1 MSQAWRVL
9 AAACVIYFLNVG
21 AIYYGLAVV
30 LKPLIEVMG
39 WTRAQGTSG
48 ITVFMLTMG
57 LLGPAVAALI
67 ERVDV
72 RNTVFIGAVA
82 ILLGAVTGYFTQGLV
97 QFYVALALL
106 GFGATAVTFIPMSQL
121 VARWFSQRRGLGLG
135 ILIAAAGLG
144 AFIMTPLF
152 ALVLER
158 TGDWRMLFAIMGATA
173 PISVVLTLLVI
184 RNKPPVD
191 ADVVIAS
198 NTTAAPEARVY
209 QSSLD
214 WTLRAALRTRAL
226 WVIVAAFGM
235 GVLGLNLVNSQ
246 AILHLTDQG
255 IGQVL
260 AGAAIG
266 TMGLLS
272 VAGRL
277 GGGILGDRLE
287 PRFLLAAGLLFQ
299 AAGILTL
306 LFTDRDALVYAFALL
321 FGVGFGLGI
330 VTGPLMLANYFGVG
344 SFARINAATGVI
356 TMGLTAFGPTIAGHV
371 SDTLDSYTWV
381 FGTFSALAVLLAV
394 PLVLLKPPAPP
405 RTSGQPLQDKQRGAR
420 PSPSVV

>member
-1 MSQAWRVL
+1 MSQTWRIL

-30 LKPLIEVMG
+30 LKPLIEAMG

-48 ITVFMLTMG
+48 ISVFMLTMG
-57 LLGPAVAALI
+57 LLGPVVAALI

-72 RNTVFIGAVA
+72 RNTVLIGTAAVV
-82 ILLGAVTGYFTQGLV
+82 LGAVTGYFTQGLV
-97 QFYVALALL
+97 QFYFALALL

-121 VARWFSQRRGLGLG
+121 IARWFSQRRGLGLG
-135 ILIAAAGLG
+135 ILITSAGLG
-144 AFIMTPLF
+144 AFIMTPFF

-173 PISVVLTLLVI
+173 PLTVALTLLVL
-184 RNKPPVD
+184 RNQPPITLD
-191 ADVVIAS
+191 AAGAS
-198 NTTAAPEARVY
+198 AAPMAAPTARVY
-209 QSSLD
+209 QSRLD
-214 WTLRAALRTRAL
+214 WDLMVALRTRAL
-226 WVIVAAFGM
+226 WIIVAAFGM

-255 IGQVL
+255 IGTVL

-277 GGGILGDRLE
+277 GGGILGDRVE
-287 PRFLLAAGLLFQ
+287 PRFLLAFGLLCQ
-299 AAGILTL
+299 AAGMLVL
-306 LFTDRDALVYAFALL
+306 LVTDRDALVYGFALL

-356 TMGLTAFGPTIAGHV
+356 TMGLTAFGPTIAGHA
-371 SDTLDSYTWV
+371 SDTLGSYTLV
-381 FGTFSALAVLLAV
+381 FGAFSALAIMLAV
-394 PLVLLKPPAPP
+394 PLVFLKPPAPP
-405 RTSGQPLQDKQRGAR
+405 
-420 PSPSVV
+420 PSPESREGVGSVPFPGVA

>member
-1 MSQAWRVL
+1 MSQAWQVL
-9 AAACVIYFLNVG
+9 AAACVIYFNVG

-30 LKPLIEVMG
+30 LKPLIEAMG

-57 LLGPAVAALI
+57 LLGPAVAALV
-67 ERVDV
+67 ERVDI
-72 RNTVFIGAVA
+72 RNTVIIGAVA
-82 ILLGAVTGYFTQGLV
+82 IALGSVPGYFALELV

-121 VARWFSQRRGLGLG
+121 VARWFSRRRGLGLG
-135 ILIAAAGLG
+135 ILVASAGLG

-152 ALVLER
+152 ALVLEH
-158 TGDWRMLFAIMGATA
+158 TGDWRSLFAIMGATA
-173 PISVVLTLLVI
+173 PISIVLTLLLV
-184 RNKPPVD
+184 RNHPL
-191 ADVVIAS
+191 ATAETVIAGVRP
-198 NTTAAPEARVY
+198 AVAPKVRVY

-214 WTLRAALRTRAL
+214 WELRAALRTWAL
-226 WVIVAAFGM
+226 WVIVAAFSM

-255 IGQVL
+255 IGPVL
-260 AGAAIG
+260 AGGVIG

-272 VAGRL
+272 VVGRL
-277 GGGILGDRLE
+277 SGGFFGDRLE
-287 PRFLLAAGLLFQ
+287 PRWLLSLGLLCQAAGL
-299 AAGILTL
+299 ITL
-306 LFTDRDALVYAFALL
+306 LLADRDALVYIFALL

-356 TMGLTAFGPTIAGHV
+356 TLGFTAFGPTIAGHA
-371 SDTLDSYTWV
+371 SDTLNSYTLV
-381 FGTFSALAVLLAV
+381 FGLFSALAVVLAV
-394 PLVLLKPPAPP
+394 PLLLLKPPQPP
-405 RTSGQPLQDKQRGAR
+405 QTPNALRRDKSPASAQLSGAG
-420 PSPSVV
+420 